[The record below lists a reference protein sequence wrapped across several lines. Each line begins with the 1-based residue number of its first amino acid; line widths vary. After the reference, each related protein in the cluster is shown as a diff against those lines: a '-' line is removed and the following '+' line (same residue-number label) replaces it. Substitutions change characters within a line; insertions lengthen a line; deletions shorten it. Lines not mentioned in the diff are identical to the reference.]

1 MNIKHI
7 VLGFFAATAVLV
19 GCQPKEEDFGV
30 AKIEV
35 STGQLTFGPAS
46 GSQTL
51 QVTASRDWTV
61 TGLPEWIAV
70 DPAGGAPSK
79 SAQTVTVTVIANDGY
94 NREAD
99 VTFSIGLM
107 KEYVKVLQTGQKGE
121 YDTGNGTKERPYSA
135 SAAADYVSSLPA
147 DTESSDA
154 IYIKGIISSVGTTYE
169 ASGNYGNA
177 SFYISDDGS
186 STGTQFYVFQT
197 YYLGNN
203 KWKAGDDDVKVGD
216 EVIVYGKVINY
227 KGNTPETVGKGASY
241 VYSHNGKTAGD
252 NPNPPAGDPKGTGVK
267 DDPYN
272 PAAAINAV
280 KDLTWTDN
288 NTYDATGE
296 VYVKGKISKIASGG
310 TFTEGG
316 TYGNASFY
324 ISEDGSS
331 AGEFYC
337 FRVLYLGNKKFES
350 GQTDIKVGDE
360 VIICGQLMNYKG
372 NTPETVAGKAYLY
385 SLNGNTG
392 GGDTPP
398 PAGDPKGTGVKD
410 DPYNPAAAINAV
422 KDLTWT
428 DNNTYDAT
436 GEVYVK
442 GKISKIASGGTFT
455 EGGTYGNAS
464 FYISEDGSSA
474 GEFYCFRVLYLGNKK
489 FESGQ
494 TDIKVGDEVVVY
506 GQLMNYRNNTPETVA
521 GKAYLYS
528 LNGDTGS
535 DTPPTPP
542 TPPSGDPK
550 GTGTLDDPYNPLGAV
565 NAVKDLTWTSNDTY
579 DATAEVYVKGKI
591 SRIANK
597 GTFTEGGTYGNASFY
612 ISEDGSESG
621 EFYCFRVL
629 YLGNKKYESGQT
641 DIKVGDEVVVYGQL
655 MNYRNDTPETVS
667 GKAYL
672 YSLNGKT
679 EDGGD
684 TPPTPPTPPSGD
696 PSGTGTLNDPYN
708 PAAAINAVKDL
719 TWTDNNTYDKTDNVY
734 VKGKISRIANKGTF
748 TEGGTYG
755 NASFYISEDGSE
767 SGEFYCFR
775 VLYLGNKKY
784 EAGQTDIKVGD
795 EVVVYGQLM
804 NYHNDT
810 PETVANSAY
819 LYSLNGKTEDEGGGQ
834 GGGGETTGD
843 FKSNLKWTL
852 GENAYDNEATVNG
865 TAGVSVLK
873 LGTSSKVGTATVTIP
888 AGTKKISFY
897 GVSWKGKEASVA
909 FKIGGET
916 AYKQALKPNDGAANN
931 SPFTMTV
938 TSSDQYTYTLSEVP
952 SSAVTATIT
961 TEGSNTRII
970 IFALNAE

>member
-1 MNIKHI
+1 MDIKRI
-7 VLGFFAATAVLV
+7 VLGLFAAAAVLV
-19 GCQPKEEDFGV
+19 GCEPKEVDYGV

-35 STGQLTFGPAS
+35 STSTLSFEAS
-46 GSQTL
+46 SSSQTL
-51 QVTASRDWTV
+51 QVTATRDWTV
-61 TGLPEWIAV
+61 SGAPDWVAV
-70 DPAGGAPSK
+70 DPASGGPSLDP
-79 SAQTVTVTVIANDGY
+79 QNVTVTVISNDGFD
-94 NREAD
+94 REVD
-99 VTFSIGLM
+99 LTFTIGLM
-107 KEYVKVLQTGQKGE
+107 KEYVKVSQKGQKGQIDNGKGTLESPFSVEGVIAYINNLDNPSTDSPEKVYVKGKISSIGEE
-121 YDTGNGTKERPYSA
+121 YSTQYGNGTFDISDDGSTGGTQFKVYRAKYLGNKNYTSKDTQIKVGDDVIVYGNVVLYGSGSPVYETSQGNAYLYSLNGVTGGTPSTPGDPKGTGTKEDPFNV
-135 SAAADYVSSLPA
+135 AAALKAVSGLSWTSNDNYEKLGPFYVKGKISQFGKDR
-147 DTESSDA
+147 DTGEDQTYTQS
-154 IYIKGIISSVGTTYE
+154 GT
-169 ASGNYGNA
+169 YGNA
-177 SFYISDDGS
+177 TFYISDDGA
-186 STGTQFYVFQT
+186 TDNEFYC
-197 YYLGNN
+197 YRILYLGN
-203 KWKAGDDDVKVGD
+203 KKFVAGETDVKVGD
-216 EVIVYGKVINY
+216 EVIIYGELMNY
-227 KGNTPETVGKGASY
+227 RKNTPETVQGTAHL
-241 VYSHNGKTAGD
+241 YSLNGETGGET
-252 NPNPPAGDPKGTGVK
+252 PPTPPAGDPKGTGTL

-272 PAAAINAV
+272 PAGAANAV
-280 KDLTWTDN
+280 KNLTWTDN
-288 NTYDATGE
+288 NTYDKTGD
-296 VYVKGKISKIASGG
+296 VYVKGKISRIADKG
-310 TFTEGG
+310 TFTDGG

-324 ISEDGSS
+324 ISEDGSES
-331 AGEFYC
+331 GEFYC
-337 FRVLYLGNKKFES
+337 YRVLYLGNKKFE
-350 GQTDIKVGDE
+350 
-360 VIICGQLMNYKG
+360 
-372 NTPETVAGKAYLY
+372 A
-385 SLNGNTG
+385 
-392 GGDTPP
+392 
-398 PAGDPKGTGVKD
+398 
-410 DPYNPAAAINAV
+410 
-422 KDLTWT
+422 
-428 DNNTYDAT
+428 
-436 GEVYVK
+436 
-442 GKISKIASGGTFT
+442 
-455 EGGTYGNAS
+455 
-464 FYISEDGSSA
+464 
-474 GEFYCFRVLYLGNKK
+474 
-489 FESGQ
+489 GQ
-494 TDIKVGDEVVVY
+494 TDIKVGDEVVIY

-528 LNGDTGS
+528 LNGDTGG

-565 NAVKDLTWTSNDTY
+565 NAVKDLTWTNNDTY

-684 TPPTPPTPPSGD
+684 TPPTPPSGD

-755 NASFYISEDGSE
+755 NASFYISADGSE

-834 GGGGETTGD
+834 GGGGEQQGNVVTIDLTAQGYENAQLFETLTVGDITLTGD
-843 FKSNLKWTL
+843 KGTNSNAPKYYNSGSAVRFYGSNSLTVKSSGKDIKKIEITFGSGEDTNEITADCGNWADPTWT
-852 GENAYDNEATVNG
+852 GSSSSVVFTVG
-865 TAGVSVLK
+865 
-873 LGTSSKVGTATVTIP
+873 
-888 AGTKKISFY
+888 GTKGHRRVKSLVI
-897 GVSWKGKEASVA
+897 
-909 FKIGGET
+909 
-916 AYKQALKPNDGAANN
+916 
-931 SPFTMTV
+931 
-938 TSSDQYTYTLSEVP
+938 TL
-952 SSAVTATIT
+952 
-961 TEGSNTRII
+961 
-970 IFALNAE
+970 AE

>member
-7 VLGFFAATAVLV
+7 VLGFFAAAAVLV
-19 GCQPKEEDFGV
+19 GCQPQEEDFGV

-288 NTYDATGE
+288 NTFDATGD
-296 VYVKGKISKIASGG
+296 VYVKGKISRIADKG

-360 VIICGQLMNYKG
+360 VIICGQLMNYRG

-385 SLNGNTG
+385 SLNGDTG
-392 GGDTPP
+392 GGDTPPTP

-428 DNNTYDAT
+428 DNNTFDAT
-436 GEVYVK
+436 GDVYVK
-442 GKISKIASGGTFT
+442 GKISRIADKGTFT

-494 TDIKVGDEVVVY
+494 TDIKVGDEVIIY
-506 GQLMNYRNNTPETVA
+506 GQLMNY
-521 GKAYLYS
+521 
-528 LNGDTGS
+528 
-535 DTPPTPP
+535 
-542 TPPSGDPK
+542 K
-550 GTGTLDDPYNPLGAV
+550 GN
-565 NAVKDLTWTSNDTY
+565 
-579 DATAEVYVKGKI
+579 
-591 SRIANK
+591 
-597 GTFTEGGTYGNASFY
+597 
-612 ISEDGSESG
+612 
-621 EFYCFRVL
+621 
-629 YLGNKKYESGQT
+629 
-641 DIKVGDEVVVYGQL
+641 
-655 MNYRNDTPETVS
+655 TPETVS
-667 GKAYL
+667 GKAFL

-679 EDGGD
+679 EGGD
-684 TPPTPPTPPSGD
+684 TPTPPDPAVTPTD
-696 PSGTGTLNDPYN
+696 IATIIAANDDSSV
-708 PAAAINAVKDL
+708 AAE
-719 TWTDNNTYDKTDNVY
+719 NVY
-734 VKGKISRIANKGTF
+734 VGAVTTKGYVATDGKKSIYVY
-748 TEGGTYG
+748 E
-755 NASFYISEDGSE
+755 NASPTVKIGDIVKFTGTKTTYYGLPEITSPKTTKTSSGTVTYPDPVDITANFDKYTASEAVYVKYKATMYKSGNYTNFKVAGASELNGSFSNAQSAYYDGINE
-767 SGEFYCFR
+767 
-775 VLYLGNKKY
+775 
-784 EAGQTDIKVGD
+784 GD
-795 EVVVYGQLM
+795 EVVIYGYFNGINTNNKL
-804 NYHNDT
+804 
-810 PETVANSAY
+810 
-819 LYSLNGKTEDEGGGQ
+819 LNVIPVKIENLTTGKTIPSEGGSQ
-834 GGGGETTGD
+834 GGGGEQQGNVVTVDFTAQGYENAQDFAGITVGD
-843 FKSNLKWTL
+843 IVISADKGENTKNGPKFYTSGTSIRLYSGNTMTIKSNGKNIQKVEFTFGSGDGTNEITANAGTWTSPTWT
-852 GENAYDNEATVNG
+852 GPAS
-865 TAGVSVLK
+865 SVVFSIG
-873 LGTSSKVGTATVTIP
+873 GTSGHRRIQKLVI
-888 AGTKKISFY
+888 
-897 GVSWKGKEASVA
+897 
-909 FKIGGET
+909 
-916 AYKQALKPNDGAANN
+916 
-931 SPFTMTV
+931 
-938 TSSDQYTYTLSEVP
+938 TL
-952 SSAVTATIT
+952 
-961 TEGSNTRII
+961 
-970 IFALNAE
+970 AE

>member
-7 VLGFFAATAVLV
+7 VLGFFAAAAVLV
-19 GCQPKEEDFGV
+19 GCEPKEEDFGV

-288 NTYDATGE
+288 NTYD
-296 VYVKGKISKIASGG
+296 
-310 TFTEGG
+310 
-316 TYGNASFY
+316 
-324 ISEDGSS
+324 
-331 AGEFYC
+331 
-337 FRVLYLGNKKFES
+337 NKKFES

-494 TDIKVGDEVVVY
+494 TDIKVGDEVIIC
-506 GQLMNYRNNTPETVA
+506 GQLMNYILSTAIPVA
-521 GKAYLYS
+521 ATLLLLLRQEIPRVQAS
-528 LNGDTGS
+528 RMTRTTL
-535 DTPPTPP
+535 P
-542 TPPSGDPK
+542 PPSMP
-550 GTGTLDDPYNPLGAV
+550 
-565 NAVKDLTWTSNDTY
+565 
-579 DATAEVYVKGKI
+579 
-591 SRIANK
+591 
-597 GTFTEGGTYGNASFY
+597 
-612 ISEDGSESG
+612 
-621 EFYCFRVL
+621 
-629 YLGNKKYESGQT
+629 
-641 DIKVGDEVVVYGQL
+641 
-655 MNYRNDTPETVS
+655 
-667 GKAYL
+667 
-672 YSLNGKT
+672 
-679 EDGGD
+679 
-684 TPPTPPTPPSGD
+684 
-696 PSGTGTLNDPYN
+696 
-708 PAAAINAVKDL
+708 
-719 TWTDNNTYDKTDNVY
+719 
-734 VKGKISRIANKGTF
+734 
-748 TEGGTYG
+748 
-755 NASFYISEDGSE
+755 
-767 SGEFYCFR
+767 
-775 VLYLGNKKY
+775 
-784 EAGQTDIKVGD
+784 
-795 EVVVYGQLM
+795 
-804 NYHNDT
+804 
-810 PETVANSAY
+810 
-819 LYSLNGKTEDEGGGQ
+819 
-834 GGGGETTGD
+834 
-843 FKSNLKWTL
+843 
-852 GENAYDNEATVNG
+852 
-865 TAGVSVLK
+865 
-873 LGTSSKVGTATVTIP
+873 
-888 AGTKKISFY
+888 
-897 GVSWKGKEASVA
+897 
-909 FKIGGET
+909 
-916 AYKQALKPNDGAANN
+916 
-931 SPFTMTV
+931 
-938 TSSDQYTYTLSEVP
+938 
-952 SSAVTATIT
+952 
-961 TEGSNTRII
+961 
-970 IFALNAE
+970 

>member
-296 VYVKGKISKIASGG
+296 VYVKGKISRIADKG
-310 TFTEGG
+310 TFTDGG

-324 ISEDGSS
+324 ISEDGTS

-489 FESGQ
+489 FES
-494 TDIKVGDEVVVY
+494 
-506 GQLMNYRNNTPETVA
+506 
-521 GKAYLYS
+521 
-528 LNGDTGS
+528 
-535 DTPPTPP
+535 
-542 TPPSGDPK
+542 
-550 GTGTLDDPYNPLGAV
+550 
-565 NAVKDLTWTSNDTY
+565 
-579 DATAEVYVKGKI
+579 
-591 SRIANK
+591 
-597 GTFTEGGTYGNASFY
+597 
-612 ISEDGSESG
+612 
-621 EFYCFRVL
+621 
-629 YLGNKKYESGQT
+629 
-641 DIKVGDEVVVYGQL
+641 
-655 MNYRNDTPETVS
+655 
-667 GKAYL
+667 
-672 YSLNGKT
+672 
-679 EDGGD
+679 
-684 TPPTPPTPPSGD
+684 
-696 PSGTGTLNDPYN
+696 
-708 PAAAINAVKDL
+708 
-719 TWTDNNTYDKTDNVY
+719 
-734 VKGKISRIANKGTF
+734 
-748 TEGGTYG
+748 
-755 NASFYISEDGSE
+755 
-767 SGEFYCFR
+767 
-775 VLYLGNKKY
+775 
-784 EAGQTDIKVGD
+784 GQTDIKVGD

>member
-296 VYVKGKISKIASGG
+296 VYVKGKISRIADKG
-310 TFTEGG
+310 TFTDGG

-324 ISEDGSS
+324 ISEDGTS

-442 GKISKIASGGTFT
+442 GKISRIADKGTFT
-455 EGGTYGNAS
+455 DGGTYGNAS
-464 FYISEDGSSA
+464 FYISEDGTSA

>member
-579 DATAEVYVKGKI
+579 DTTAEVYVKGKI

-755 NASFYISEDGSE
+755 NASFYISADGSE

>member
-7 VLGFFAATAVLV
+7 VLGFFAAAAVLV

-296 VYVKGKISKIASGG
+296 VYVKGKISRIADKG
-310 TFTEGG
+310 TFTDGG

-324 ISEDGSS
+324 ISEDGTS

-494 TDIKVGDEVVVY
+494 TDIKVGDEVIIC
-506 GQLMNYRNNTPETVA
+506 GQLMNYRGNTPETVA

-612 ISEDGSESG
+612 ISEDGSQDG

-734 VKGKISRIANKGTF
+734 VMGKISRIANKGTF

-755 NASFYISEDGSE
+755 NASFYISADGSE